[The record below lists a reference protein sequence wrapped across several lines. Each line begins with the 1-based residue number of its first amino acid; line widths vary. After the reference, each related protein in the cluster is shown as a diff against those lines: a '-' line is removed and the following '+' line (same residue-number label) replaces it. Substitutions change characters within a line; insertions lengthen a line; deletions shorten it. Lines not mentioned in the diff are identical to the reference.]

1 VLLAAIGAQRLTL
14 GRAVEA
20 LTTGPARVLGGR
32 AGRSG
37 ARGLTEGRPADL
49 VVFDAGA
56 AWPVTAATLASRG
69 TNTPLI
75 GRELPGR
82 VLLTVAGGRL
92 AYRDPEA

>member
-1 VLLAAIGAQRLTL
+1 M
-14 GRAVEA
+14 EA

-32 AGRSG
+32 AGRRG
-37 ARGLTEGRPADL
+37 EARGLAEGAPADL

-56 AWPVTAATLASRG
+56 GWTVTAAALASRG
-69 TNTPLI
+69 RNTPLL

-92 AYRDPEA
+92 AYRDAEA